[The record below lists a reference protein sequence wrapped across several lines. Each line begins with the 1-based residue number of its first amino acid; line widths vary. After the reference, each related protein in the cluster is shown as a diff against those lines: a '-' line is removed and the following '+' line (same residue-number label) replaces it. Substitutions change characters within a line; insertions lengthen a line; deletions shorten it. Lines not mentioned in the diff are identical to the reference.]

1 MTPHIN
7 ASQDDFAETVLMPG
21 DPLRAKFIAE
31 NYLSDARQISDV
43 RNILGYTGT
52 YQGREVSVLA
62 SGMGTPSMAIYANE
76 LINEYGV
83 KQLIRVGSCGAIAED
98 IELRDII
105 VPNAASTGNAMNRA
119 RFAGYDYA
127 AAPDF
132 SMLKRC
138 WDVSK
143 SMAINVRVGNI
154 FTNDFFYEDPE
165 YLMPVLKTMNILA
178 LDMESAALFSIAAK
192 HRVKAL
198 SILTVSDHVVKG
210 GEELTP
216 QERQTSF
223 NNMMILALETAKNT
237 N

>member
-1 MTPHIN
+1 
-7 ASQDDFAETVLMPG
+7 
-21 DPLRAKFIAE
+21 
-31 NYLSDARQISDV
+31 
-43 RNILGYTGT
+43 
-52 YQGREVSVLA
+52 
-62 SGMGTPSMAIYANE
+62 MAIYANE

>member
-7 ASQDDFAETVLMPG
+7 ASKGDFADTVLMPG

-31 NYLSDARQISDV
+31 NYLSDVKQVCDV
-43 RNILGYTGT
+43 RNILGFTGT
-52 YQGREVSVLA
+52 YKGQAISVMA

-76 LINEYGV
+76 LINEFGV

-132 SMLKRC
+132 SMLKNC
-138 WDVSK
+138 WDVAQSQ
-143 SMAINVRVGNI
+143 SLELRVGNI
-154 FTNDFFYEDPE
+154 FTSDFFYEDPDT
-165 YLMPVLKTMNILA
+165 LLPAMKTMNILA
-178 LDMESAALFSIAAK
+178 YDMESAALFTIAAK

-198 SILTVSDHVVKG
+198 SILTVSDHVIKG
-210 GEELTP
+210 GELTTE
-216 QERQTSF
+216 ERQSSF
-223 NNMMILALETAKNT
+223 DNMMKLALETAIKPL
-237 N
+237 